1 MPSGAS
7 SASVGIGRA
16 SSGRGPSPPR
26 QRAHAATVGQLVRV
40 AAEPTTR
47 PKCPAGS
54 ATSYSS
60 ARDAA
65 RRIART
71 LGAGAISSTSPTKA
85 RIGRSMSASV
95 TSRSSTMKPPSSIR
109 LWATNWRMKS
119 ASAGPGQATQPSAS
133 RKRRWR
139 SRGSSASRSCRAS
152 TKASCWR
159 SDFTGSRSRKPARL
173 AQAGSHSAREGARGD
188 QLGHA
193 DGELLGHAE
202 RDGRARVDRGAEGHE
217 RVDALAAAVGGGLV
231 GEHAA
236 LRVAAE
242 HDVAAGELAHAV
254 HRLAD
259 RAHVVGQRAREPALL
274 ALGRAEVDDQGLAR
288 RGR

>member
-119 ASAGPGQATQPSAS
+119 VSAGPGQATQPSAS

-173 AQAGSHSAREGARGD
+173 AQAGSHRRVKAPVATSSATPTASCSGTPNGMA
-188 QLGHA
+188 
-193 DGELLGHAE
+193 
-202 RDGRARVDRGAEGHE
+202 ARVSTGAPKVTSESM
-217 RVDALAAAVGGGLV
+217 
-231 GEHAA
+231 
-236 LRVAAE
+236 
-242 HDVAAGELAHAV
+242 
-254 HRLAD
+254 
-259 RAHVVGQRAREPALL
+259 PSP
-274 ALGRAEVDDQGLAR
+274 R
-288 RGR
+288 R